1 MWKHASKTDILQVI
15 DTEKLSGW
23 DVRETRKKPFS
34 RLSGVFDSI
43 GAVERC
49 LEFIEFVI
57 FGLGVKRA
65 PVCCR
70 KPPRLGHHL
79 HHRWQL
85 MCRDNP
91 EAVFFLK
98 HSITHCVHY
107 SSAEKLIGYLL
118 CQFSHKRLI
127 EHKKVTQGY
136 NRKVKTISES
146 VSVCCQSQIQD
157 FLSCKYWPPTPML
170 DQSKGLQQWL
180 NISDITQVCDRFCY
194 SIAGHGKMRKSD
206 RDFAPFYCH

>member
-1 MWKHASKTDILQVI
+1 MDILQVI

-79 HHRWQL
+79 HHR
-85 MCRDNP
+85 
-91 EAVFFLK
+91 
-98 HSITHCVHY
+98 
-107 SSAEKLIGYLL
+107 
-118 CQFSHKRLI
+118 
-127 EHKKVTQGY
+127 
-136 NRKVKTISES
+136 
-146 VSVCCQSQIQD
+146 
-157 FLSCKYWPPTPML
+157 
-170 DQSKGLQQWL
+170 
-180 NISDITQVCDRFCY
+180 
-194 SIAGHGKMRKSD
+194 
-206 RDFAPFYCH
+206 

>member
-118 CQFSHKRLI
+118 GNFLIKGSLGTKKSPRVTTGKSKLFRSQFQCAASLKF
-127 EHKKVTQGY
+127 
-136 NRKVKTISES
+136 KTFW
-146 VSVCCQSQIQD
+146 VVNTDHPHQC
-157 FLSCKYWPPTPML
+157 
-170 DQSKGLQQWL
+170 
-180 NISDITQVCDRFCY
+180 
-194 SIAGHGKMRKSD
+194 
-206 RDFAPFYCH
+206 